1 MKKLLVLA
9 SILGLT
15 ACNSTGVV
23 KPVIQDRP
31 DLVLPTV
38 RPVEQKPIEW
48 TVITKKNLQ
57 KKLAQLEKDGGN
69 YTLIATTPEGYKNLS
84 FNAAELRRFI
94 EEQGAQIDAMRQ
106 YYEAPV
112 TETK

>member
-9 SILGLT
+9 SLFGLA
-15 ACNSTGVV
+15 ACNSVAV
-23 KPVIQDRP
+23 KPVMQDRP
-31 DLVLPTV
+31 NLVLPSV

-48 TVITKKNLQ
+48 TILTKKNLQ

-106 YYEAPV
+106 YYEAP
-112 TETK
+112 TQ